1 MSTPFEKF
9 VQEHRDD
16 FDHEFPDPEIW
27 EKVRRKMIP
36 EKEKSGV
43 IRFMPINR
51 WMTAAAGVL
60 ILIIISGILIYSK
73 HEKSPSDLT
82 KTKPVEVLPENTSP
96 VISKKPDTASIT
108 PKFETENNK
117 KVNKEELAATPA
129 TDNNKELYYYSKLIE
144 IKQEELKT
152 LEKDEPLLYKQ
163 FAGDVEKLDHVYHSL
178 KKQLPDNS
186 NPEQVMEAMIS
197 NLQLQMNLLNKQLKI
212 IKQIKHSKKAAYE
225 NAYKSI

>member
-1 MSTPFEKF
+1 MSTPLEKF
-9 VQEHRDD
+9 VQENRDE
-16 FDHEFPDPEIW
+16 FDHESPDPEIW
-27 EKVRRKMIP
+27 ERVRKKMTP
-36 EKEKSGV
+36 EKEKPGI
-43 IRFMPINR
+43 IRSMPFKR
-51 WMTAAAGVL
+51 WMTAAAAVL
-60 ILIIISGILIYSK
+60 ILAVVSGILIFLK
-73 HEKSPSDLT
+73 HEKTSSDLSKTKTTETAPENISPSLT
-82 KTKPVEVLPENTSP
+82 KTT
-96 VISKKPDTASIT
+96 DTPST
-108 PKFETENNK
+108 GPKFEPVNNNK
-117 KVNKEELAATPA
+117 IKREERAATPA
-129 TDNNKELYYYSKLIE
+129 TEDNKEMYYYTKLIE

-163 FAGDVEKLDHVYHSL
+163 FAGDVEKLDKVYHSL

>member
-1 MSTPFEKF
+1 MSTPLEKF
-9 VQEHRDD
+9 VQENRDE
-16 FDHEFPDPEIW
+16 FDHESPDPEIW
-27 EKVRRKMIP
+27 EKVRKKMIP
-36 EKEKSGV
+36 EKGKSGI
-43 IRFMPINR
+43 IRSMPFKR
-51 WMTAAAGVL
+51 WMTAAAAVL
-60 ILIIISGILIYSK
+60 ILAVISGILIFSK
-73 HEKSPSDLT
+73 HEKTPSDLT
-82 KTKPVEVLPENTSP
+82 KTKPAEAVPENNSP
-96 VISKKPDTASIT
+96 VISKKMDTPSIV
-108 PKFETENNK
+108 PKFETANNNK
-117 KVNKEELAATPA
+117 IKKDELPATPA
-129 TDNNKELYYYSKLIE
+129 TEGNKEMYYYTKLIE

-163 FAGDVEKLDHVYHSL
+163 FAGDVEKLDKVYHSL